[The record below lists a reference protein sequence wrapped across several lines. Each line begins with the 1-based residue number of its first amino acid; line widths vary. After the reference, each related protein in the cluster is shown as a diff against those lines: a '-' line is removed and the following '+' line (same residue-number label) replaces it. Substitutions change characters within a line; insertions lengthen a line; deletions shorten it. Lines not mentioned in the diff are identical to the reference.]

1 MATKTINVKVRVFIE
16 EMLSYYQWDHSYGT
30 IDKPFP
36 AESFYLLEAPKAKFT
51 GPIKDILVF
60 EDDSEFHWIIESISG
75 GIVNFVDLNGDSQLD
90 LQMITSSPSQKKWDE
105 TIKDAPQMDSKGKIK
120 FLPKDKG
127 ESNGKPKKEFIFTT
141 SDSIPVDAVMKYSI
155 LFEFKDLW
163 GKLQYG
169 LVDPLTSG
177 TLPPPPPPPPK

>member
-16 EMLSYYQWDHSYGT
+16 EMLSYYQWDNSYGT

-51 GPIKDILVF
+51 GPLKDILVF
-60 EDDSEFHWIIESISG
+60 ENDTEFQWIIESVAG

-90 LQMITSSPSQKKWDE
+90 MQMITSSPSQKKWDK
-105 TIKDAPQMDSKGKIK
+105 TIKNAPQMDEKGKIK

-127 ESNGKPKKEFIFTT
+127 DSDGKRIKEFVFTT
-141 SDSIPVDAVMKYSI
+141 TDSVPDDAIMKYSI
-155 LFEFKDLW
+155 LFEFKDQKGNL
-163 GKLQYG
+163 KYG
-169 LVDPLTSG
+169 LVDPYGGSNT
-177 TLPPPPPPPPK
+177 PPPPPPP